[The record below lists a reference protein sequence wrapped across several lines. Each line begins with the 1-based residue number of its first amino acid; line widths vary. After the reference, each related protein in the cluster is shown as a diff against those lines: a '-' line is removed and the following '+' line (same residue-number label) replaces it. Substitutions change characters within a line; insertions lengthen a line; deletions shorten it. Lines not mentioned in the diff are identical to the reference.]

1 MEDNRHHVLV
11 VDDDRNLRF
20 AFHRI
25 LDPDVYTIEEAA
37 SGEEALEMVQSRS
50 YAAVFLDLRMG
61 GISGLDVLARL
72 QAIDNKIPVIV
83 MTAYGTTDTAI
94 EAVKKGAYDFIL
106 KPFEVADIQ
115 RLAEQAVTAHRLM
128 ARKVDLATADETPP
142 VGEGDTLV
150 GRSRA
155 MQEVYKQI
163 GRVAESDVS
172 VLIVGPS
179 GSGKELVA
187 RAIYHHSRRADKP
200 FLAVNCA
207 AIPEG
212 LLESELFGHE
222 RGSFTSADH
231 RRLGKF
237 ERADGGTLFLDE
249 IGDMSPATQSKIL
262 RVLQDGV
269 IERVGGSETVD
280 VDVRIIAATH
290 RDLMHL
296 VRQGQFRE
304 DLYFRLNVFTIEL
317 PYLVERREDIP
328 ILVRYFVE
336 RECRRLGRS
345 VVHVLPETMNRLV
358 GHVWRG
364 NVRELENVISRALV
378 VTTGPTLLP
387 ESIMFAETTGATD
400 RPAGAAS
407 DDELLDDIFARLAAR
422 FEEGSDQPILSVL
435 EREMLTRALDHV
447 DGNQVQA
454 ARLLGMSRQTLRNRL
469 ADEDFRQD
477 EKMD

>member
-1 MEDNRHHVLV
+1 MGNDRHRVLV
-11 VDDDRNLRF
+11 VDDDKNLRF

-25 LDPDVYTIEEAA
+25 LDPEVYAIEEAA
-37 SGEEALEMVQSRS
+37 SGEEALAMVQSQA

-61 GISGLDVLARL
+61 GISGLEVLSRV
-72 QAIDNKIPVIV
+72 QAIDNKIPVII

-106 KPFEVADIQ
+106 KPFDVADIK

-128 ARKVDLATADETPP
+128 TRKVDMASTDDIPAA
-142 VGEGDTLV
+142 GESDTLV

-163 GRVAESDVS
+163 GRVAQSDVS

-187 RAIYHHSRRADKP
+187 RAIYHHSRRADRP

-237 ERADGGTLFLDE
+237 ERASGGTLFHDE

-262 RVLQDGV
+262 RVLQEGV

-280 VDVRIIAATH
+280 VDVRVIAATH

-296 VRQGQFRE
+296 VQQGQFRE

-317 PYLVERREDIP
+317 PYLAERREDIP
-328 ILVRYFVE
+328 ILVRYFLE
-336 RECRRLGRS
+336 RECRRLGRRIIN
-345 VVHVLPETMNRLV
+345 VLPETMEKLAN
-358 GHVWRG
+358 HAWRG
-364 NVRELENVISRALV
+364 NVRELENVISRALI
-378 VTTGPTLLP
+378 VTTGPILLP
-387 ESIMFAETTGATD
+387 ESILFAETPGVA
-400 RPAGAAS
+400 PPS
-407 DDELLDDIFARLAAR
+407 PDDVLLDTIFTRLAAR
-422 FEEGSDQPILSVL
+422 FEEGSDQPILAVL
-435 EREMLTRALDHV
+435 EREMLTRAMKYV

-469 ADEDFRQD
+469 AEGEFKPDET
-477 EKMD
+477 MD